1 MAKILVIEDDAVL
14 LDFLREA
21 LGTADHDVVTAGNGF
36 DGVKLAQEAV
46 PDLIISDV
54 NMPGLNGHGVLKKLQ
69 TDPVTTNI
77 PFIFLT
83 GNSDIDDFRAGMS
96 LGADDYLMK
105 PVDIKQLTTAVNTRL
120 KKHANLTQRYRD
132 EITRTMQSL
141 QMTLNYDEF
150 TGLPKK
156 AILEKRIK
164 KIKLSASYN
173 ANIALMIVKLD
184 RFRAMADV
192 LGSSLIK
199 LLIERFRE
207 VLEDEQEVY
216 LLDND
221 EFAWLIEDDQG
232 EVFLNALAQKMLIN
246 IRRTFNYKNQEL
258 HFNASIGVSQS
269 KIRDINF
276 TRLQSEAELALNY
289 AVEQGYSNYKFFEPD
304 MKNHVFQRIRLEGAL
319 HHAVERKEFVI
330 LYQPKIR
337 LSDGRLG
344 GVEAL
349 VRWEHEELGT
359 VSPSQFI
366 PIAESNGLISEIGE
380 WITDSICQQI
390 TSWQNAGIVAPR
402 VAINVSGIQLEKADF
417 YDRMA
422 SIIKKNKIRGEN
434 LEFELTESILMNNS
448 EEMAEKLTRFK
459 KLGVNISIDDFGTG
473 YSSLQYLKNFP
484 HDKIKIDQSFIRD
497 LTIDRNSA
505 SIVTT
510 IISMAHKLGVQVVAE
525 GVEKKEQ
532 VDFLREH
539 GCDEI
544 QGYYYSKPVSV
555 DELPQLFASY
565 SK

>member
-1 MAKILVIEDDAVL
+1 MAKILVIEDDAIL
-14 LDFLREA
+14 LEFLSEA
-21 LGTADHDVVTAGNGF
+21 LGTEDHDVVTAGNGS
-36 DGVKLAQEAV
+36 DGVRLALDAL

-69 TDPVTTNI
+69 ADPATTNI

-105 PVDIKQLTTAVNTRL
+105 PVDIKQLTSAVNTRL
-120 KKHANLTQRYRD
+120 KKHANITKRYRD

-164 KIKLSASYN
+164 KIKLSGSYTAS
-173 ANIALMIVKLD
+173 IALMIVKMD
-184 RFRAMADV
+184 RFRGMADV
-192 LGSSLIK
+192 LGGSLLK
-199 LLIERFRE
+199 LLIERFHE
-207 VLEDEQEVY
+207 VLGPKEEVY

-221 EFAWLIEDDQG
+221 EFAWLIEADQG
-232 EVFLNALAQKMLIN
+232 ELFLNSLAEKMLNN
-246 IRRTFNYKNQEL
+246 IRQTFNYKNQEL
-258 HFNASIGVSQS
+258 HFNATIGIAQS

-289 AVEQGYSNYKFFEPD
+289 AVEQGYSNYKFFDPD

-319 HHAVERKEFVI
+319 HRAVERKEFVI
-330 LYQPKIR
+330 FYQPKIR
-337 LSDGRLG
+337 LTDGRLG
-344 GVEAL
+344 GIEAL

-366 PIAESNGLISEIGE
+366 PIAESNGLITEIGE

-390 TSWQNAGIVAPR
+390 TSWQKSGITAPR

-422 SIIKKNKIRGEN
+422 AIIQKNNVSGEN

-448 EEMAEKLTRFK
+448 DQMAEKLTRFK

-510 IISMAHKLGVQVVAE
+510 IISMAHNMGVKVVAE
-525 GVEKKEQ
+525 GVEHKEQ

-555 DELPQLFASY
+555 EELPQLFASY
-565 SK
+565 AR